1 MYTLLVND
9 ENQVITTQK
18 ETIMQRTNCADKIQ
32 ILIKKQYK
40 DVDMSNAI
48 VYMEYKLPISNKLKL
63 LQLNKGTYKNDDYM
77 QFIVPGDL
85 QLTSEAGDI
94 SVMFRIYSLQFVDEK
109 GVWIN
114 RNSQEGY
121 ITITPIVP
129 WSDIEIDE
137 MFSGIDQRLIALEML
152 SQNLEAQSQNMYENM
167 ATDVVINNEKIYLE
181 TMNGITGEGVAL
193 DDIAEHTITKLID
206 ADLDGNADGVTYL
219 DQVFKGSEVIDID
232 SLMK

>member
-9 ENQVITTQK
+9 NNQVITTNK

-32 ILIKKQYK
+32 ILIHKQYK
-40 DVDMSNAI
+40 DIDMSNAI

-63 LQLNKGTYKNDDYM
+63 LQLVKGTYKDDAYM

-94 SVMFRIYSLQFVDEK
+94 AVVFRIYSLQFIGEEAKWV
-109 GVWIN
+109 N

-121 ITITPIVP
+121 ITITPVVP

-152 SQNLEAQSQNMYENM
+152 SQNIEAQTQAMYENM
-167 ATDVVINNEKIYLE
+167 PTDIVINDEKIRVA
-181 TMNGITGEGVAL
+181 TMNGFTGEGVAL
-193 DDIAEHTITKLID
+193 DDISEHTISQMID
-206 ADLDGNADGVTYL
+206 VDMDGNADGVTYL
-219 DQVFKGSEVIDID
+219 DDIFKGSEVIDID

>member
-9 ENQVITTQK
+9 NNQVITTNK

-32 ILIKKQYK
+32 ILIHKQYK

-63 LQLNKGTYKNDDYM
+63 LPLTKGTYKDDAYM

-94 SVMFRIYSLQFVDEK
+94 SVVFKIYSLQFIDDESIW
-109 GVWIN
+109 VN
-114 RNSQEGY
+114 RNSQEGF
-121 ITITPIVP
+121 ITITPVVP

-137 MFSGIDQRLIALEML
+137 MFSGLDQRLIALEML

-167 ATDVVINNEKIYLE
+167 ATDIVINNDKIHIS
-181 TMNGITGEGVAL
+181 TMNGVTGDGVTL
-193 DDIAEHTITKLID
+193 DDISEHTISKMID
-206 ADLDGNADGVTYL
+206 ADMDGEADGVTYL
-219 DQVFKGSEVIDID
+219 DQIFKGSEIVDID

>member
-32 ILIKKQYK
+32 ILIHKQYK

-48 VYMEYKLPISNKLKL
+48 VYMEYKLPVSNKIKL

-77 QFIVPGDL
+77 QFVVPGDL
-85 QLTSEAGDI
+85 QFTSEAGDI
-94 SVMFRIYSLQFVDEK
+94 SVVFRIYSLQFIDEEAK
-109 GVWIN
+109 WVN

-167 ATDVVINNEKIYLE
+167 ATDIVIKDDKIHLE
-181 TMNGITGEGVAL
+181 TMNGIAGEGVLL
-193 DDIAEHTITKLID
+193 DDVSEHTISKMID
-206 ADLDGNADGVTYL
+206 VDMDGEADGVTYL
-219 DQVFKGSEVIDID
+219 DQIFNDSEVIDID
-232 SLMK
+232 SLIK

>member
-9 ENQVITTQK
+9 ENQVITTNK

-32 ILIKKQYK
+32 ILIRKQYR
-40 DVDMSNAI
+40 DVDMSNAV

-63 LQLNKGTYKNDDYM
+63 IQLNKGTYKDDAYM

-94 SVMFRIYSLQFVDEK
+94 AVVFKMYSLQIVGEDT
-109 GVWIN
+109 VWVN
-114 RNSQEGY
+114 RNSQEGH

-137 MFSGIDQRLIALEML
+137 MFSGLDQRLIALEML
-152 SQNLEAQSQNMYENM
+152 SQNLEAQSQAMYENM
-167 ATDVVINNEKIYLE
+167 ATDIVIDDGKIHIE
-181 TMNGITGEGVAL
+181 TMNGATGEGVSL
-193 DDIAEHTITKLID
+193 DDISEHTISKMID
-206 ADLDGNADGVTYL
+206 ADMDGEADGVTYL
-219 DQVFKGSEVIDID
+219 DQIFKDSEIISIDDLI
-232 SLMK
+232 K

>member
-32 ILIKKQYK
+32 ILIHKQYK

-48 VYMEYKLPISNKLKL
+48 VYMEYKLPVSNKIKL
-63 LQLNKGTYKNDDYM
+63 LRLNKGTYKDDAYM

-85 QLTSEAGDI
+85 QFTSEAGDI
-94 SVMFRIYSLQFVDEK
+94 SVVFRIYSLQFIDEEAK
-109 GVWIN
+109 WVN

-167 ATDVVINNEKIYLE
+167 ATDIVIKDDKIHLE
-181 TMNGITGEGVAL
+181 TMNGIAGEGVLL
-193 DDIAEHTITKLID
+193 DDVSEHTIYKMID
-206 ADLDGNADGVTYL
+206 VDMDGEADGVTYL
-219 DQVFKGSEVIDID
+219 DQIFNDSEVIDID
-232 SLMK
+232 SLTK

>member
-77 QFIVPGDL
+77 QFIVPSDL

-94 SVMFRIYSLQFVDEK
+94 AVVFRIYSLQFIDEK
-109 GVWIN
+109 GVWVN

-121 ITITPIVP
+121 ITITPLVP

-152 SQNLEAQSQNMYENM
+152 SQNIEAQTQMMYENM
-167 ATDVVINNEKIYLE
+167 ATDIVIDDEKLHIA
-181 TMNGITGEGVAL
+181 TMNGVTGEGVAL
-193 DDIAEHTITKLID
+193 DDISEHTISQMID
-206 ADLDGNADGVTYL
+206 VDMDGEADGVTYL
-219 DQVFKGSEVIDID
+219 DHIFKDTEVIDID
-232 SLMK
+232 SLIK

>member
-9 ENQVITTQK
+9 DNKVITTNK

-32 ILIKKQYK
+32 ILIHKQYR
-40 DVDMSNAI
+40 DVDMSNAV

-63 LQLNKGTYKNDDYM
+63 LPLTKGTYKDDAYM

-94 SVMFRIYSLQFVDEK
+94 AVVFKIYSIQFIDEK
-109 GVWIN
+109 AIWVN

-121 ITITPIVP
+121 ITITPLVP

-152 SQNLEAQSQNMYENM
+152 SQNLEAQSQILYENM
-167 ATDVVINNEKIYLE
+167 ATDIVLNNEKIHIA
-181 TMNGITGEGVAL
+181 TMNGVAGEGIAL
-193 DDIAEHTITKLID
+193 DDISEHTISKMID
-206 ADLDGNADGVTYL
+206 ADMDGTADGVTYL
-219 DQVFKGSEVIDID
+219 DHIFKDAEVIDID
-232 SLMK
+232 SLIK